1 MSLVTKPF
9 GKILESK
16 SYNIVL
22 DSIYILTLKNRP
34 MPITDFKFLS
44 KYTKEIVLLFSEG
57 SAGWVKELDDSIR
70 IEYVKNKPFCKDY
83 LYKKENKN
91 TSVKW
96 RPDFDIPLKRSFA
109 LFDARNRKFK
119 NILLLDDDIEMTES
133 NMQVGLS
140 GLTYNKTIVGFHVVD
155 YPDVST
161 IDHIERIVMKN
172 VNVISM
178 TGSCMF
184 INVEKIKGDFPLVYN
199 EDLFFFMK
207 QINPQDIVSGGTILQ
222 KEYQPWVFEDRVRHE
237 QFGDLIYEA
246 FKKRFLGIDT
256 SSINWEEE
264 IQLRL
269 NRINLIMNETSQ
281 EILRKALGIAY
292 KGIGTIKVGDIDSF
306 VTNYEFADW
315 VSKYL

>member
-9 GKILESK
+9 GKILESR
-16 SYNIVL
+16 SYNVVL
-22 DSIYILTLKNRP
+22 DSIYILTLKDRP

-44 KYTKEIVLLFSEG
+44 DYTKEIVLLFSEDKAEWTKG
-57 SAGWVKELDDSIR
+57 LDDSIR
-70 IEYVKNKPFCKDY
+70 IEYVKDKQFCKDY
-83 LYKKENKN
+83 FYRKENRN
-91 TSVKW
+91 ISVKW

-109 LFDARNRKFK
+109 LFDARVRKFK
-119 NILLLDDDIEMTES
+119 NILLLDDDIEMSES
-133 NMQVGLS
+133 NMQIGLS
-140 GLTYNKTIVGFHVVD
+140 GLTYNKTIIGFHVVN

-161 IDHIERIVMKN
+161 IDHIERIVMKKD
-172 VNVISM
+172 NVISM

-184 INVEKIKGDFPLVYN
+184 INVEKINGDFPLVYN

-222 KEYQPWVFEDRVRHE
+222 KEYQPWIFKDRVRHE

-256 SSINWEEE
+256 SNINWEEE

-269 NRINLIMNETSQ
+269 NRINLMMNETSQ
-281 EILRKALGIAY
+281 EILREALCTAYEGIS
-292 KGIGTIKVGDIDSF
+292 TIKVGDIDSF
-306 VTNYEFADW
+306 VTDYEFANW